1 MPKPSAFACRTGA
14 RTRTD
19 SATSRGTGRSSAC
32 AASGSLERDDPAMTE
47 TERERWERRYREG
60 AYADRTH
67 PTALLAEWE
76 PRLPRGLALD
86 VACGAGRNA
95 LFLAAAGRR
104 VDALDISPTALERAR
119 RDADVRGLDVRW
131 IEADLAPDPDAV
143 LPDGPYDLVV
153 LVRYVHRGILAPLW
167 KRLAPGGALVC
178 EQHVDSAHD
187 VVGPK
192 RAE

>member
-1 MPKPSAFACRTGA
+1 
-14 RTRTD
+14 
-19 SATSRGTGRSSAC
+19 
-32 AASGSLERDDPAMTE
+32 MTE

-95 LFLAAAGRR
+95 LFLAPAG
-104 VDALDISPTALERAR
+104 
-119 RDADVRGLDVRW
+119 VRGLDVRW

-178 EQHVDSAHD
+178 EQHVDSEHD

-192 RAE
+192 RAEFRMRPNELLRAAVALGPDVEVRSYREGLVVDPDGRRAALAQLVSFRSDSLR